1 MILETSVIMLILVLS
16 GYIGFV
22 DHHHRSPLKMAE
34 IRSAIEI
41 AMEKADRLGLPTKEE
56 LETEKW
62 LDCGHRIGVQ
72 GVRGE

>member
-1 MILETSVIMLILVLS
+1 MTGVIMLILVLS

-22 DHHHRSPLKMAE
+22 DHHNRSLLKMAE

-41 AMEKADRLGLPTKEE
+41 AMEKANRLGRATKEE

-62 LDCGHRIGVQ
+62 LDEI
-72 GVRGE
+72 